1 MIQTGDMIHDRYRV
15 IRKLGEGA
23 CAETF
28 EVEDTAE
35 DDYKV
40 IKILKEN
47 WRSNQRVRKL
57 FAREY
62 EILKQFDHPGIPKVK
77 IDGYVAI
84 TYNRHSQV
92 LTIPGLVMEKID
104 GENLREWLGLE
115 SNKKIINTKQAIQ
128 WLKELID
135 ILDYIHSHKYVHR
148 DIKPSNIM
156 LKPNG
161 QLVLIDFGIV
171 KELTQQYERQN
182 NPNTEVGTPGYAP
195 PEQLRATLE
204 ETLLILDSGLDH
216 RADFFSLG
224 RTFVHLLTGISPDNL
239 RDPEN
244 GNKLSWQYQ
253 APEIDEDFKD
263 LIDILME
270 HEPGKRPKNT
280 QEIKQKIKK
289 LLEEKPPIAVLGS
302 VNNLTPN
309 FLPTS
314 DEEAYDGSHP
324 SAYRYNIPIPIIFCS
339 FALNIVLLILLT
351 VGVTLNIGLKVLFV
365 VVLCVIFGFL
375 VKPLMKDIW

>member
-1 MIQTGDMIHDRYRV
+1 MIQPGDVIHDRYRV
-15 IRKLGEGA
+15 IRELGSGGFA
-23 CAETF
+23 KTF
-28 EVEDTAE
+28 EVKDTAE
-35 DDYKV
+35 NDHKV

-47 WRSNQRVRKL
+47 AYSRQKVREL
-57 FAREY
+57 FAQEY
-62 EILKQFDHPGIPKVK
+62 EILKRFSHPGIPKVK

-104 GENLREWLGLE
+104 GEDLKEWLK
-115 SNKKIINTKQAIQ
+115 SNTKIINTQQAIQ

-135 ILDYIHSHKYVHR
+135 ILDYVHSHKYVHR

-171 KELTQQYERQN
+171 KELTQQYERRDI
-182 NPNTEVGTPGYAP
+182 PNTEIGTPGYAG
-195 PEQLRATLE
+195 PEQQRATLE
-204 ETLLILDSGLDH
+204 ETLLMLNTRLDH

-244 GNKLSWQYQ
+244 GNRLSWRHQ
-253 APEIDEDFKD
+253 APGIDEDFKD
-263 LIDILME
+263 LIDWLME
-270 HEPGKRPKNT
+270 YNPDGRPKNT
-280 QEIKQKIKK
+280 QAIKD
-289 LLEEKPPIAVLGS
+289 LLEPSPPTSPPPIPA
-302 VNNLTPN
+302 
-309 FLPTS
+309 
-314 DEEAYDGSHP
+314 
-324 SAYRYNIPIPIIFCS
+324 IIFPMPMVFFS
-339 FALNIVLLILLT
+339 FALNIVLLILLA
-351 VGVTLNIGLKVLFV
+351 VGVTLDIGLKVLFV
-365 VVLCVIFGFL
+365 VILCVIFGFL